1 MSSDLAAIGEHTFA
15 RYDGGLVDM
24 MGVLFDIIAVIQ
36 PLDELDKE
44 IFVIVHEG

>member
-1 MSSDLAAIGEHTFA
+1 
-15 RYDGGLVDM
+15 M